1 MIVLK
6 MVKYT
11 IISLILVDFVAIFY
25 MFCLFEQ
32 ILGGQSA
39 LKMSKFWGVGV
50 NQFQEIPKGEGGIST
65 LEQVQSPKVLS
76 LFNLEMASLS
86 TRLHIYNL
94 MSSVFSRRWNV
105 YYTFHLR
112 LNTHC
117 GTSFWIIIFQNSVFE
132 LLRAILN

>member
-86 TRLHIYNL
+86 KP
-94 MSSVFSRRWNV
+94 VKG
-105 YYTFHLR
+105 YTF
-112 LNTHC
+112 T
-117 GTSFWIIIFQNSVFE
+117 I
-132 LLRAILN
+132 

>member
-1 MIVLK
+1 MLSMIVLK

-39 LKMSKFWGVGV
+39 LKMSKFKSSWGPFWGVGV

-65 LEQVQSPKVLS
+65 LEQVQSVVA
-76 LFNLEMASLS
+76 F
-86 TRLHIYNL
+86 
-94 MSSVFSRRWNV
+94 
-105 YYTFHLR
+105 
-112 LNTHC
+112 
-117 GTSFWIIIFQNSVFE
+117 
-132 LLRAILN
+132 